1 MYDSFN
7 AIIDEEKL
15 IFFKKITGD
24 INPLHLIDDYA
35 IEKGFNARVVH
46 GMLTA
51 SFYSKLIGVY
61 LPGENSLIHSIDT
74 KFLNP
79 VYLND
84 ELEISGELSYINNSM
99 RQLEV
104 ACKIVNQNNI
114 KVSTALIKV
123 GFLND

>member
-1 MYDSFN
+1 MYDSFK

-35 IEKGFNARVVH
+35 IEKGFNARVVY

-74 KFLNP
+74 KFLYP

-123 GFLND
+123 GTLND